1 MHKIAG
7 NLFDL
12 KRNEIN
18 SKFEIHHQKIDFVC
32 KVSFLEE
39 NPIKNKSRFE
49 MSLEKIARKIE

>member
-18 SKFEIHHQKIDFVC
+18 SKFEIRHQKIDFVC

-39 NPIKNKSRFE
+39 NPIKTNQDLCENLILYK
-49 MSLEKIARKIE
+49 KIR